1 MLCAAQQ
8 YSSKSIRM
16 RGDIVGFTIQAAC
29 FCSTGLIRKNN
40 EDNFYFDGKTLEEI
54 NNGLAYPLS
63 MCGELTDGLCMS
75 VFDGMGGENYG
86 ETASFTA
93 AHEMRSVRRG
103 IADLFLTR
111 EEYLNRMVLQLNLAV
126 VAAAKALG
134 TNRMGSTM
142 AALYFTARNTY
153 VCNLGDSRA
162 YRLRDGELLQLTK
175 DHVTSRPQKEGKKAP
190 LTQYLGIDPDEL
202 QLEPY
207 ISKSA
212 LQKGDGYLICS
223 DGLTDMVS
231 GTEIADILSGSTDVE
246 KCVRQLVAAAHA
258 HGGRDNITAIVCQIS

>member
-1 MLCAAQQ
+1 M
-8 YSSKSIRM
+8 
-16 RGDIVGFTIQAAC
+16 GFTIQAAC

-40 EDNFYFDGKTLEEI
+40 EDNFYFDGKTLAEI
-54 NNGLAYPLS
+54 NNGLPHPLS
-63 MCGELTDGLCMS
+63 MCVEITDGLCMS

-93 AHEMRSVRRG
+93 AQEMRGVRRG
-103 IADLFLTR
+103 IAEFFLTR
-111 EEYLNRMVLQLNLAV
+111 EEYLNRMVFQLNLAV
-126 VAAAKALG
+126 VTAAKQRN

-153 VCNLGDSRA
+153 ACNLGDSRA
-162 YRLRDGELLQLTK
+162 YRLRDGELLQLSK
-175 DHVTSRPQKEGKKAP
+175 DHVSSRPPKEGKKAP
-190 LTQYLGIDPDEL
+190 LTQYLGIDPGEL

-212 LQKGDGYLICS
+212 LQRGDGYLICS

-231 GTEIADILSGSTDVE
+231 GMEIADILTDSADVE
-246 KCVRQLVAAAHA
+246 ACVRKLVAAAHA
-258 HGGRDNITAIVCQIS
+258 HGGRDNITAIFCQIS